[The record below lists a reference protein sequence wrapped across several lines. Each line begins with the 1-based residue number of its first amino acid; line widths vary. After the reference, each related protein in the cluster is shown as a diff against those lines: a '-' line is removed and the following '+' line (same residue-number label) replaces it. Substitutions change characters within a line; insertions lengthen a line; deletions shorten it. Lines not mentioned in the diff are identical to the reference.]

1 LSEVASGLLE
11 LGRLR
16 RELAELEAR
25 VAQNHHA
32 RPGDL
37 LRHIN

>member
-1 LSEVASGLLE
+1 LE

-16 RELAELEAR
+16 RELAALEAR
-25 VAQNHHA
+25 AAQILHA

-37 LRHIN
+37 LHHINRSRHLN